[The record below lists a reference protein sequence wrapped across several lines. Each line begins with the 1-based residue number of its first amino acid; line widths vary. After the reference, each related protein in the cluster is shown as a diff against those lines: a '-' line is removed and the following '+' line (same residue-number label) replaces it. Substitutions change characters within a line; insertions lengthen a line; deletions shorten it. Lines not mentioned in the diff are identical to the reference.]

1 MRKSRLDTP
10 GSNSQWVPAGL
21 KRGCP
26 SSSWVLHWGCALEP
40 PEDLRETPIPKEHP
54 EILIRL
60 QGVQHGVSIVKM
72 FPADFNVEDTTLATA
87 GEAEGWALLAFY
99 P

>member
-1 MRKSRLDTP
+1 M
-10 GSNSQWVPAGL
+10 
-21 KRGCP
+21 
-26 SSSWVLHWGCALEP
+26 
-40 PEDLRETPIPKEHP
+40 PKEHP

-60 QGVQHGVSIVKM
+60 QGVQHGVSIVKV